1 MNIDYSLYLITDRD
15 IIKDRCLKE
24 CVEEAIKGGVTIVQI
39 REKDASTREFYN
51 IAREVKEVTDK
62 YNIPLIIND
71 RLDIALA
78 VDAAGVHLGQSDMS
92 IEVARKILGEEKT
105 IGISAG
111 NLEEALEA
119 EKSGADYLGIGAI
132 FYTGTKKDIDE
143 PIGLEGLKE
152 IINKIKIPSVAI
164 GGINKDNTEDVI
176 KTGVN
181 GISVISAILGYEDT
195 KKASE
200 ELFSKLS
207 KSRN

>member
-15 IIKDRCLKE
+15 IIKDRYLKE
-24 CVEEAIKGGVTIVQI
+24 CIEEAIKGGVTIVQI

-51 IAREVKEVTDK
+51 IAKEVKEVTDK

-92 IEVARKILGEEKT
+92 IEVARKILGEEKI

-200 ELFSKLS
+200 ELLSKLS

>member
-1 MNIDYSLYLITDRD
+1 MNIDYNLYLITDRN
-15 IIKDRCLKE
+15 IINNRSLKE
-24 CVEEAIKGGVTIVQI
+24 CVEESIKGGVTIVQI

-51 IAREVKEVTDK
+51 IAKEIKEVTDK

-78 VDAAGVHLGQSDMS
+78 VNAAGVHLGQSDMS
-92 IEVARKILGEEKT
+92 IEVARKILGEDKI

-119 EKSGADYLGIGAI
+119 EKSGADYLGLGAV

-143 PIGLEGLKE
+143 PIGLEGLNEITKE
-152 IINKIKIPSVAI
+152 IKIPSVAI
-164 GGINKDNTEDVI
+164 GGINKNNAAEVM

-200 ELFSKLS
+200 ELSG

>member
-1 MNIDYSLYLITDRD
+1 MNIDYSLYLITDRN
-15 IIKDRCLKE
+15 IINNRNLKE

-39 REKDASTREFYN
+39 REKDGSTREFYN
-51 IAREVKEVTDK
+51 IAEEIKEVTDK

-71 RLDIALA
+71 RIDIALA
-78 VDAAGVHLGQSDMS
+78 IDAAGVHLGQSDMS
-92 IEVARKILGEEKT
+92 IEVARKILGEDKV

-111 NLEEALEA
+111 NLDEAVEA
-119 EKSGADYLGIGAI
+119 EKLGADYLGLGAV

-143 PIGLEGLKE
+143 PIGLEGLNE
-152 IINKIKIPSVAI
+152 ITKKIEIPSVAI
-164 GGINKDNTEDVI
+164 GGINKDNAAEVM

-195 KKASE
+195 KKVSE
-200 ELFSKLS
+200 ELLSKLS

>member
-1 MNIDYSLYLITDRD
+1 MNIDYSLYLITDRN
-15 IIKDRCLKE
+15 IIKNRSLKE

-51 IAREVKEVTDK
+51 VAKEIKEVTDK
-62 YNIPLIIND
+62 YNVPLIIND
-71 RLDIALA
+71 RIDIALA

-92 IEVARKILGEEKT
+92 IEVARKILGEDKI

-111 NLEEALEA
+111 NIEEALEA
-119 EKSGADYLGIGAI
+119 EKLGADYLGIGAI

-152 IINKIKIPSVAI
+152 ITNKIKIPSVAI
-164 GGINKDNTEDVI
+164 GGINKDNTAEI
-176 KTGVN
+176 METGVN

-200 ELFSKLS
+200 EILSKLS
-207 KSRN
+207 KPRN